1 VSRDLSGL
9 SDEYVRDQW
18 ASIVARLTPEDRRPS
33 WLQRF
38 LELLGR
44 SAVCWTVPTVPPSL
58 I

>member
-1 VSRDLSGL
+1 MSRDQSGL

-18 ASIVARLTPEDRRPS
+18 ASIVTRLTPEAPQRSRV
-33 WLQRF
+33 QRF

>member
-9 SDEYVRDQW
+9 SDEYVQDQW
-18 ASIVARLTPEDRRPS
+18 ASIVARLMPEPRPS
-33 WLQRF
+33 WPQRF

>member
-18 ASIVARLTPEDRRPS
+18 ASIVARLTPEERRPS
-33 WLQRF
+33 WPQRF

-44 SAVCWTVPTVPPSL
+44 SAVCWTVPTIPPSL